1 MNLRIEV
8 LLRARRIDRVNLRRS
23 RCRIMLVGF
32 IDLKNSCF
40 ESDARWDCDWATNIF
55 SKEAKKNMASNPED
69 AKWMKSTEQGAATQS
84 SWL

>member
-1 MNLRIEV
+1 M
-8 LLRARRIDRVNLRRS
+8 DRVNLRRS